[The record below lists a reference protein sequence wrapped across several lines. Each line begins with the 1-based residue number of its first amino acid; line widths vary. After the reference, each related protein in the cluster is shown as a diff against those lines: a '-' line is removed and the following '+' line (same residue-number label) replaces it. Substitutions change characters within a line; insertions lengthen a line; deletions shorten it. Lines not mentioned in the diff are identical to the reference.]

1 MAAVHAVLLHAH
13 RRASAG
19 DEAPRHGYCVMC
31 AVRCLLWLLGCW
43 LRRGVVMWLGGV
55 GDGGHPDAVRRAR
68 QARHIDGDGAVR
80 VMLGTE
86 VEGEA
91 LVQRNHRDHGLEDC
105 QPVSA

>member
-1 MAAVHAVLLHAH
+1 
-13 RRASAG
+13 
-19 DEAPRHGYCVMC
+19 
-31 AVRCLLWLLGCW
+31 VRG
-43 LRRGVVMWLGGV
+43 
-55 GDGGHPDAVRRAR
+55 AR

-80 VMLGTE
+80 VMLGAE